1 MFTPF
6 HVGAPPVL
14 AAVVAEEINAT
25 IRQSPVAVVTAT
37 ECGSVVATADTA
49 DVLYPKAID

>member
-25 IRQSPVAVVTAT
+25 RRQSPVAVVIAT
-37 ECGSVVATADTA
+37 ECGSVVPRVDTA
-49 DVLYPKAID
+49 FVR